1 MPASKFDKILVI
13 NSGSSSLKFM
23 LFSMRAETMLAKGLV
38 ERIGAPSA
46 NLAYQRNGEARSDKA
61 ISADNHGQALEMAC
75 HMLVDPGRGVL
86 ANLDEVN
93 AIGHRVVHGGEQFRD
108 SVAIDEA
115 VKKGITDCAALAP
128 LHNPP
133 NMGGIV
139 ACEKVFP
146 GVPNVAVFDTAF
158 HQSMEPHAFLYAI
171 PYKYYEKYRIRK
183 YGFHGTSHKF
193 VMQATAAWLGKP
205 VERLK
210 LITCHLG
217 NGSSIAAIDGGRV
230 VDTTMGMTPLPG
242 LVMGSRCGDLDPA
255 VVLFLARQGM
265 TPDAIDD
272 LLNKRSGLRGVGGL
286 DSGDMRDIVDAA
298 AGGNAAAA
306 AALRMFGHRAALYIG
321 GYFALLGGADAVV
334 LTGGIGENS
343 APARAVIV
351 ERLDA
356 IGCHLDTARNAETRG
371 RAGVITRDGSRVP
384 VLIMPTNEE
393 LMIARETFRVL
404 SASCPTPTPP

>member
-1 MPASKFDKILVI
+1 MSTKAIDKTLVI

-23 LFSMRAETMLAKGLV
+23 LFCMSSETMLAKGMV

-46 NLAYQRNGEARSDKA
+46 NLCYQRSGQAKIEEA
-61 ISADNHGQALEMAC
+61 ISVDNHGQALEKAC
-75 HMLVDPGRGVL
+75 NMLVHPEHGVL
-86 ANLDEVN
+86 AHLDEVD

-108 SVAIDEA
+108 SVLIDES
-115 VKKGITDCAALAP
+115 VKKGINDCAALAP

-139 ACEKVFP
+139 ACERVFP

-158 HQSMEPHAFLYAI
+158 HQTMEPHAFLYAI

-193 VMQATAAWLGKP
+193 VMQASAAWLDKP
-205 VERLK
+205 VKQLK

-217 NGSSIAAIDGGRV
+217 NGSSIAAINGGRV

-272 LLNKRSGLRGVGGL
+272 LLNKRSGLYGVGGL
-286 DSGDMRDIVDAA
+286 ESGDMRDIVDAA
-298 AGGNAAAA
+298 AAGNTAATS
-306 AALRMFGHRAALYIG
+306 ALKMFGHRAALYIG
-321 GYFALLGGADAVV
+321 GYFTLLGGADAVV

-343 APARAVIV
+343 AAARAAII

-356 IGCHLDTARNAETRG
+356 IGCHLDTARNAEARG
-371 RAGVITRDGSRVP
+371 RAGVVTRDGSRVP

-393 LMIARETFRVL
+393 LMIAREAYDVL
-404 SASCPTPTPP
+404 MNR